1 MNESK
6 WLLLIH
12 NVPPKPAYFRVKVW
26 RHLQKL
32 GSVALKNS
40 VYVLPRSDQH
50 FESFQW
56 LMREINQGGGEAT
69 ICEANFVEG
78 ISDTQVEGLF
88 SKARD
93 AEYVELVKET
103 REVSKKLGRKKVL
116 NDDRHEIQTAVLKL
130 KKRLSEITAVDFFGA
145 STREATEG
153 LFNALSSSFMAK
165 EPGHTKIGGQH
176 IAKKELQSRTWVTRR
191 GIHVDRM
198 ASAWLIRRFIDPKA
212 SFKFV
217 EAKGY
222 VPAAKEL
229 RFDMFEAEFT
239 HEGDL
244 CSFEV
249 LILRTNLKD
258 HALNKIAEIVHDID
272 LKDKKYGHEET
283 VGFDQLVKGIVSRID
298 SDEERLQK
306 ASDMLDNF
314 YEIFK
319 NKK

>member
-1 MNESK
+1 MSDSK

-12 NVPPKPAYFRVKVW
+12 NVPPKPAYFRVKIW

-32 GSVALKNS
+32 GSVALKSS
-40 VYVLPRSDQH
+40 VYVLPRSEQH

-78 ISDTQVEGLF
+78 ISNRQVEDLF
-88 SKARD
+88 SQTRD
-93 AEYVELVKET
+93 AEYGELAKDI

-116 NDDRHEIQTAVLKL
+116 NDERHEVQSAILKL
-130 KKRLSEITAVDFFGA
+130 KKRIAEIAAIDFFGA

-153 LFNALSSSFMAK
+153 LLNALTSSFMAK
-165 EPGHTKIGGQH
+165 EPGHTKIDGQH
-176 IAKKELQSRTWVTRR
+176 VTKKELQARTWVTRK

-222 VPAAKEL
+222 VPSAKEL

-244 CSFEV
+244 CTFEV

-258 HALNKIAEIVHDID
+258 QALIKIAEIVHDID
-272 LKDKKYGHEET
+272 LKDEKYNHEET
-283 VGFDQLVKGIVSRID
+283 VGFDQLIKGIVSRIG